1 MIRTVAGQIAGLHT
15 ASASPV
21 FLAILAVH
29 VIAALTAVS
38 CGAMLAL
45 RRKGDQRHRRTGR
58 IYTLAL
64 TAVATTTLAL
74 SAFDLGRDWPLDILG
89 ILAACLA
96 WLGTAHRRLHRRG
109 DTGHIL
115 AMSGSYVLMLTAF
128 YVAVAGPAHP
138 RLLAAAIRR
147 RGTAHCPRNRPAPS
161 CHASRSQPAM
171 SRSAASPVSCA
182 TLASACAASR
192 AGTLPVVMSTR
203 ARHEALLLRDRPV
216 GHGLRYLDLLVV
228 LLEEQRPLRRQQL
241 LLHRH
246 GRPRAQQED
255 RRPGSAHR
263 CHLRRVGLQN

>member
-15 ASASPV
+15 ASTSPV

-128 YVAVAGPAHP
+128 YVDNGKSLPLWRDLPTLAYWLLPSAVGAPLIV
-138 RLLAAAIRR
+138 RAIARR
-147 RGTAHCPRNRPAPS
+147 RHAALPGPS
-161 CHASRSQPAM
+161 
-171 SRSAASPVSCA
+171 
-182 TLASACAASR
+182 
-192 AGTLPVVMSTR
+192 
-203 ARHEALLLRDRPV
+203 
-216 GHGLRYLDLLVV
+216 
-228 LLEEQRPLRRQQL
+228 QQ
-241 LLHRH
+241 
-246 GRPRAQQED
+246 
-255 RRPGSAHR
+255 
-263 CHLRRVGLQN
+263 